1 MIGITQIR
9 GRIVDVLQ
17 QTVFPGIIS
26 FFAGGKIQA
35 IHKAGDGD
43 NNDRELPF
51 ILPGF
56 IDAHI
61 HIESSMLTPS
71 QFARLAVVHGTVATV
86 SDPHEI
92 ANVCGIKGVEYMIND
107 GKKVP
112 FYFFFGAP
120 SCVPATVFETAGA
133 ELNAGDIEKLLQ
145 QDEIKYLSEMMNF
158 PGVLMKDTE
167 VMQKIAAA
175 HRLNKPVDGH
185 APGLTGEQVKQYI
198 DAGISTDHE
207 CFTKEE
213 ALDKLKRGMH
223 ILIREGSAAK
233 NFDALIDLLNHYPQK
248 IMFCSDDKH
257 PDSLVEGHINQL
269 CARAADKGIDPF
281 KILRAAC
288 INPVLH
294 YKLDVGLL
302 REGDSADFILVKD
315 LVGFEVLQTYIK
327 GECVAES
334 GKSLMRLPDNGTESD
349 TVINH
354 FSCSEKT
361 VNDFHL
367 AEPEAALPVI
377 EALNGQLIT
386 NKWMNGKLLSE
397 PDIANDILK
406 IVVVNRYKDAPVA
419 KAFIKNFGLKK
430 GAIASSVAHDSHN
443 IVAVGADDLSI
454 CNAVNMIIEHKGG
467 VSLWSGDDETAN
479 IILPLPVGGL
489 MSNEDGYTVAGQ
501 YAAIDKAAKALGS
514 TLSAPYMTLSFM
526 ALLVIPHLKLS
537 DKGLFDGDDF
547 GLM

>member
-1 MIGITQIR
+1 MTADNQII
-9 GRIVDVLQ
+9 GRIVDVFQ
-17 QTVFPGIIS
+17 QTIYPGIIAI
-26 FFAGGKIQA
+26 AGGRIQA
-35 IHKAGDGD
+35 IQKTDNSAGSD
-43 NNDRELPF
+43 LPF

-61 HIESSMLTPS
+61 HIESSMLVPS

-92 ANVCGIKGVEYMIND
+92 ANVCGIEGVEYMIND

-112 FYFFFGAP
+112 FHFFFGAP
-120 SCVPATVFETAGA
+120 GCVPATVFETAGA
-133 ELNAGDIEKLLQ
+133 ELNADDIERLLRKA
-145 QDEIKYLSEMMNF
+145 EIKYLSEMMNF
-158 PGVLMKDTE
+158 PGVLNKDPE
-167 VMQKIAAA
+167 VMKKIAIA
-175 HRLNKPVDGH
+175 HSLNKPVDGH
-185 APGLTGEQVKQYI
+185 APGLRGEQAKQYI

-213 ALDKLKRGMH
+213 ALDKLQYGMH

-233 NFDALIDLLNHYPQK
+233 NFDALIDLLHHYPEK

-269 CARAADKGIDPF
+269 CTRAAAKGIGVY
-281 KILRAAC
+281 KILKAAC
-288 INPVLH
+288 VNPVLH
-294 YKLDVGLL
+294 YRLDVGLL

-315 LVGFEVLQTYIK
+315 LTGFEVLQTWVK
-327 GECVAES
+327 GELVADK
-334 GKSLMRLPDNGTESD
+334 GKSLIQPVANR
-349 TVINH
+349 TVINN
-354 FSCSEKT
+354 FSCNKKT
-361 VNDFHL
+361 VQDFCFEETDVL
-367 AEPEAALPVI
+367 LPVI
-377 EALNGQLIT
+377 EALDGQLIT
-386 NKWMNGKLLSE
+386 NKLLPEYPVSVS
-397 PDIANDILK
+397 DIGNDILK
-406 IVVVNRYKDAPVA
+406 IAVVNRYTNASVA

-454 CNAVNMIIEHKGG
+454 CNAVNMIIDHKGG
-467 VSLWSGDDETAN
+467 VSLWAGDGAPEN
-479 IILPLPVGGL
+479 MILPLPVGGL
-489 MSNEDGYTVAGQ
+489 MSNEDGYQVAGQ

-547 GLM
+547 QLI